1 MDPPDI
7 AKSVGRHKIKG
18 NKEADEARKRKG
30 EWSLPRRGIS
40 MTCSKCGEENHNARG
55 CFKDGGESST
65 KRKQKGGSN
74 NASSSTV
81 GNDDWLEEYFNFD
94 VATEA
99 MTQESQQTFDSSQ
112 ATTQQSQAYGPDIGH
127 EEDPELRPKI
137 VSESQTRLK
146 ARKLQ
151 VRPPTGTRRI
161 QFIEG
166 EDRVSMPTNLPYSPT
181 KITWR
186 GNAALTPS
194 QLATQAIRKRIKIG
208 SKWKEAVAPD
218 SVRQ

>member
-1 MDPPDI
+1 MLEDKIFEKLLKLKPWIHLTLPSLWADI
-7 AKSVGRHKIKG
+7 NSKEIK
-18 NKEADEARKRKG
+18 KLMKQ
-30 EWSLPRRGIS
+30 RRGRGS
-40 MTCSKCGEENHNARG
+40 GVSQEE
-55 CFKDGGESST
+55 DGGESST

-81 GNDDWLEEYFNFD
+81 GNDDWLEEFFNFD

-99 MTQESQQTFDSSQ
+99 MTQESQQTVDSSQ

-166 EDRVSMPTNLPYSPT
+166 EDRVSMPTHLPYSPT

-208 SKWKEAVAPD
+208 SKGKEAVAPD